1 MIDLYQRYFS
11 KRADSR
17 SSGRSAVSKDRDR
30 LIHSSALRRLQGK
43 SQVVGAHT
51 SDFFR
56 TRLTHTLECAQI
68 GKAIATRAR
77 VSPWSSDAETHADF
91 CDLVEAAC
99 LAHDLGHPPF
109 GHNGEDALAAILDEK
124 NGSRFEGNAQS
135 FRVVTFVEAK
145 EFGTTADGADRWVGL
160 NLTRATIR
168 AICKYPASENEVTED
183 QKFNVYADPADLE
196 YFDWAWDGAA
206 GRTKTFAA
214 AIMDTADDI
223 AYGVHDFE
231 DGVWAGMIPL
241 HDLVSEREQTVEALT
256 HKVLELDGRRET
268 SERSFP
274 DRQIGDPLRALLD
287 PIRDKYWAQHP
298 FERTRHGRRQLKEFT
313 ANLIHDFIHDVTEDG
328 TFTVPEG
335 FTKQRRDLLTGMTW
349 VWMIERTDLATER
362 YGQRRIVRELFNG
375 YWTDPSM
382 IPRQDEWREVQETS
396 APASDGRWPEKARLI
411 RDHIAG
417 MTNAYAL
424 RVHREMYGGEGLPAI
439 GLTY

>member
-1 MIDLYQRYFS
+1 M
-11 KRADSR
+11 
-17 SSGRSAVSKDRDR
+17 SKDRDR

-68 GKAIATRAR
+68 GKAIAARATE
-77 VSPWSSDAETHADF
+77 SAWASDAKTHADF
-91 CDLVEAAC
+91 CDLVEASC

-109 GHNGEDALAAILDEK
+109 GHNGEEALSAVLDEK

-145 EFGTTADGADRWVGL
+145 EFGTTAGGTDRWVGL
-160 NLTRATIR
+160 NLTRASLR
-168 AICKYPASENEVTED
+168 AICKYPLAENETAEG
-183 QKFNVYADPADLE
+183 QKFNVYTDPVDLE
-196 YFDWAWDGAA
+196 YFDWAWDGAKRA
-206 GRTKTFAA
+206 KTLAA
-214 AIMDTADDI
+214 SIMDTADDV

-241 HDLVSEREQTVEALT
+241 HDLVGNRAETVEALT
-256 HKVLELDGRRET
+256 RKVLERDAKRPAG
-268 SERSFP
+268 ERSFP
-274 DRQIGDPLRALLD
+274 GDDIGDPLRQLLA
-287 PIRDKYWAQHP
+287 PIKDRYWAQHP
-298 FERTRHGRRQLKEFT
+298 FERSRHGRRQLKEFT
-313 ANLIHDFIHDVTEDG
+313 ANLIHDFIHDVTDG
-328 TFTVPEG
+328 GDFLAPEG
-335 FTKQRRDLLTGMTW
+335 FTRQRLDLLTGMTW

-362 YGQRRIVRELFNG
+362 YGQRRIVRDLFTG
-375 YWTDPSM
+375 YWDDPAM
-382 IPRQDEWREVQETS
+382 IPRKDEWREVQETS
-396 APASDGRWPEKARLI
+396 AAAVDGTWPEKARLI

-424 RVHREMYGGEGLPAI
+424 GVHREMYGGEGLPAI